1 MTEQM
6 QTTHPQGLTRRHVL
20 GKALGLGAV
29 AVASSVAGTAVA
41 VGAQNPIGEAYVT
54 TAALNLRAGPS
65 TGHRVFLVMPKGAQ
79 VYHQKMTEN
88 GYYYVTYKGQWG
100 WAHRDYLVRAG
111 DPIGPPIIGQAVTTA
126 RVNLRS
132 GPSTGHA
139 VLEVLP
145 KGETFNITAKVQ
157 NGFRYIYRHSAP
169 PGWVSD
175 AYLRRLS

>member
-6 QTTHPQGLTRRHVL
+6 QMTSPQGLTRRHVL

-29 AVASSVAGTAVA
+29 AVAASVAGTAAAATVEDEQVFVA
-41 VGAQNPIGEAYVT
+41 T
-54 TAALNLRAGPS
+54 TALNLRTGPS
-65 TGHRVFLVMPKGAQ
+65 TRHRVILVMPKYAQ
-79 VYHQKMTEN
+79 VKVYESLEN
-88 GYYYVTYKGQWG
+88 GFLYVNYKGQDG

-111 DPIGPPIIGQAVTTA
+111 DPIGPPVIGNAVTTA

-132 GPSTGHA
+132 GPSTGHRVLA
-139 VLEVLP
+139 VLS
-145 KGETFNITAKVQ
+145 KGESIRITAKVQ

-175 AYLRRLS
+175 AYLRRIR

>member
-1 MTEQM
+1 
-6 QTTHPQGLTRRHVL
+6 
-20 GKALGLGAV
+20 V
-29 AVASSVAGTAVA
+29 AAIVAGPAVT
-41 VGAQNPIGEAYVT
+41 VGAQTSAGEPYVT
-54 TAALNLRAGPS
+54 TAALNLRSGPG
-65 TGHRVFLVMPKGAQ
+65 TGYRVFLVMPKGAQ
-79 VYHQKMTEN
+79 VSFQKMTEN
-88 GYYYVTYKGQWG
+88 GYYYVIYKGQWG
-100 WAHRDYLVRAG
+100 WAHGDYLRKAG

-139 VLEVLP
+139 VLAVLP